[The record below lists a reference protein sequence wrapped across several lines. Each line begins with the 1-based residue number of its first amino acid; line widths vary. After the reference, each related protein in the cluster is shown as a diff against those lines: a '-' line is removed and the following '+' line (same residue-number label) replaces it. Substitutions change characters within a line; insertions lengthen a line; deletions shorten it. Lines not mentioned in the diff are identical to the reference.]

1 MKTLLL
7 DTKGDEYINICSD
20 IVKKSGIVALPTET
34 VYGLCANALDESAV
48 KKIFKAKGRPQDN
61 PLIVHISGLK
71 DVEKY
76 AKNIPESAY
85 LLFEK
90 FWPGPLTVIL
100 KKRDIISD
108 LITANHDTV
117 ALRLPNNRVM
127 QNIIKKSG
135 VPLAAP
141 SANLSGR
148 PSPTEFSHVVEDMNG
163 KIDAIVDGGKCDI
176 GVESTVISL
185 IDDPII
191 LRPGFITIEE
201 IEKFLP
207 TVKLYD
213 KVFSEINEKE
223 KVLSPG
229 MKYRHYAPKSPLI
242 CVIGEDNKAA
252 NYINSNLEIN
262 TFCIVFDNESHLYKT
277 KNIITYGI
285 KQMPN
290 TLLKNLYSAL
300 RKADSYNAEKIYIHC
315 PEMDKE
321 FNALYNRIILASS
334 HNVIYLGNK

>member
-20 IVKKSGIVALPTET
+20 IIKKSGIVALPTET

-48 KKIFKAKGRPQDN
+48 RKIFKAKGRPQDN
-61 PLIVHISGLK
+61 PLIVHVSDIK

-76 AKNIPESAY
+76 AKNVPDSAY

-100 KKRDIISD
+100 KKRNIISN

-117 ALRLPNNRVM
+117 ALRIPNNIII

-141 SANLSGR
+141 SANISGR

-163 KIDAIVDGGKCDI
+163 KIDAIVDGGKCVI

-185 IDDPII
+185 IDEPII

-201 IEKFLP
+201 FKKYLP
-207 TVKLYD
+207 TVKLYER
-213 KVFSEINEKE
+213 VSNEINDKE
-223 KVLSPG
+223 KILSPG

-242 CVIGEDNKAA
+242 CVIGEYNKAA
-252 NYINSNLEIN
+252 SYINSKLETN
-262 TFCIVFDNESHLYKT
+262 TFCIIFDNESQLYKT
-277 KNIITYGI
+277 KNIITYGV
-285 KQMPN
+285 KEDPN

-315 PEMDKE
+315 PEMVNK
-321 FNALYNRIILASS
+321 FSALYNRLILASS
-334 HNVIYLGNK
+334 HNVIHLEN